1 MWHILSF
8 ISCNLSIFVIFCS
21 LMLDIYDNYIYV
33 IIYVHF
39 LIGTV
44 IKQKTWILCESENL
58 MHIQKKALP
67 KIQDGFI
74 CACDPESL

>member
-1 MWHILSF
+1 
-8 ISCNLSIFVIFCS
+8 
-21 LMLDIYDNYIYV
+21 MLDIYDNYIYV

-39 LIGTV
+39 LIGIV
-44 IKQKTWILCESENL
+44 IKQKTLIFCESENL

-74 CACDPESL
+74 CASDPESLWWTAELWLETWCWNYSLRYNY